1 MFDIE
6 TATTEPPPTYQPT
19 RRSEALSPCLSTT
32 PISSCVA
39 DRPALPLV
47 DFVRN
52 AMANVPYVILTYDQK
67 LLFASVMSAILARMV
82 VVALSVALQG
92 FPMLTTARSV
102 HA

>member
-1 MFDIE
+1 MSKHHPDLIMC
-6 TATTEPPPTYQPT
+6 
-19 RRSEALSPCLSTT
+19 RRQTG
-32 PISSCVA
+32 I
-39 DRPALPLV
+39 

-52 AMANVPYVILTYDQK
+52 AMANAPYVILTYDQK